1 MKVILVTPDIAE
13 RWLEAN
19 THNRPIRQHV
29 VDKYAAAMKRGEWRL
44 TPEAI
49 MFSKPYTDAEGKE
62 VRETLINGQHR
73 LWAVLNS
80 GVSVE
85 MTVWWGCEP
94 DEFEVVDQN
103 AVRTF
108 GDILSTTRGDLADPT
123 LVASVCSSF
132 ARYGIGFKTSEG
144 VLRQAHIN
152 AMLAHIEPHILA
164 VVDYKKR
171 LRKLAPRSVVAALL
185 FSHIIN
191 PGMTD
196 MIVSQL
202 KDAVGFTDKDP
213 VRALHLYLSAQ
224 LAPGARDSADAQH
237 YKTCHAIAS
246 RLKGE
251 HIKLLR
257 ISGESL
263 GWLRD
268 ASRSKISPVVTAIY
282 ERTPHNFYTPKILL
296 EGKE

>member
-1 MKVILVTPDIAE
+1 MKVLTVTPDMAE
-13 RWLEAN
+13 RWLTAN
-19 THNRPIRQHV
+19 THNRPIRNHV

-44 TPEAI
+44 TPEPI

-62 VRETLINGQHR
+62 IKETLINGQHR
-73 LWAVLNS
+73 LWAIFNS
-80 GVSVE
+80 GVAVE

-108 GDILSTTRGDLADPT
+108 GDILSTTRGDLSDPT
-123 LVASVCSSF
+123 LIASVCSAA
-132 ARYGIGFKTSEG
+132 ARHGFG
-144 VLRQAHIN
+144 FNQHVGALRQSHVN
-152 AMLAHIEPHILA
+152 AMLTHLESNILA
-164 VVDYKKR
+164 VVEYKKR
-171 LRKLAPRSVVAALL
+171 LRKLAPRSVVGALL
-185 FSHIIN
+185 LSHIIN

-196 MIVSQL
+196 LIVNQL

-224 LAPGARDSADAQH
+224 LAPGARDSVDAQH
-237 YKTCHAIAS
+237 YKTCHAIAA

-251 HIKLLR
+251 HIKVLR
-257 ISGESL
+257 ISSESL

-268 ASRSKISPVVTAIY
+268 AARPKIAPVVTALY